1 MGGHRQGS
9 AYRACPA
16 HYRPGT
22 PDDSGCRNFRKPNVS
37 SAAPLHRVL
46 HPTLS
51 DLWARVG
58 DRSQDRNDTELPG
71 PACTFVAEL
80 QMDHE
85 AATIAGA
92 PEKLI
97 VEVNVSTSGAV
108 TWDVVQVNKRPTRLP
123 EAGFFSFRPMAAESA
138 TENWRLQVL
147 GSEME
152 PADVLGSGEGN
163 SAIYGGSPHLR
174 GVESV
179 SWSDEKVAS
188 RTQAAVGAGRP
199 IGFTISSLDVPVI
212 SMGRANPFPT
222 PRSAPPDMSHG
233 VHFNIHQNLWNT
245 K

>member
-1 MGGHRQGS
+1 MNG
-9 AYRACPA
+9 
-16 HYRPGT
+16 
-22 PDDSGCRNFRKPNVS
+22 
-37 SAAPLHRVL
+37 
-46 HPTLS
+46 
-51 DLWARVG
+51 
-58 DRSQDRNDTELPG
+58 TELPA

-97 VEVNVSTSGAV
+97 VGVAVSTSGAV
-108 TWDVVQVNKRPTRLP
+108 TGDVVQVNKRPTRLP